1 MARTQDW
8 PMVTAIGS
16 LLVALLVCIF
26 LLAFPAYN
34 NKTSQV
40 ELEVA
45 KQEYTRQLNIVER
58 KYEQKVNSL
67 QEQINTLQFIANKRY
82 DMVDDDMKR
91 LKREQDDLRE
101 RTKTRSR

>member
-1 MARTQDW
+1 
-8 PMVTAIGS
+8 MVAAIGS

-45 KQEYTRQLNIVER
+45 KQEYTRQLNMVER

-101 RTKTRSR
+101 RTKARSR

>member
-1 MARTQDW
+1 MTRKQDW
-8 PMVTAIGS
+8 PMVAAIGA
-16 LLVALLVCIF
+16 LLIALLVCIC

-45 KQEYTRQLNIVER
+45 KQEFNRRVEAVER
-58 KYEQKVNSL
+58 KYEQKVNNL
-67 QEQINTLQFIANKRY
+67 QEQINTQQFIANKRY
-82 DMVDDDMKR
+82 DMMDDDIKR

-101 RTKTRSR
+101 RLRTRSR

>member
-101 RTKTRSR
+101 RTKARSR

>member
-8 PMVTAIGS
+8 PMVAAIGA

-40 ELEVA
+40 ELEVV
-45 KQEYTRQLNIVER
+45 KQEYTRQLNMLER

-82 DMVDDDMKR
+82 DMMDDDMKR
-91 LKREQDDLRE
+91 LKRDQDDLRE
-101 RTKTRSR
+101 RTKARSR

>member
-1 MARTQDW
+1 MTRKQDW
-8 PMVTAIGS
+8 PVVAAIGA
-16 LLVALLVCIF
+16 LLIALLVCIC

-45 KQEYTRQLNIVER
+45 KQDFNRRVEAVER
-58 KYEQKVNSL
+58 KYEQKVNNL

-82 DMVDDDMKR
+82 DMMDDDIKR

-101 RTKTRSR
+101 RLRARNR

>member
-1 MARTQDW
+1 MTRTQDW
-8 PMVTAIGS
+8 PMVAAIGA

-40 ELEVA
+40 ELEVV
-45 KQEYTRQLNIVER
+45 KQEYTRQLNMLER
-58 KYEQKVNSL
+58 KYEQKINGL

-82 DMVDDDMKR
+82 DMMDDDMKR
-91 LKREQDDLRE
+91 LKRDQDDLRE
-101 RTKTRSR
+101 RTKARSR